1 MAGFRLMYQECGRKN
16 AAFADESGTL
26 YLVALMA
33 RTNKDCIHGRKKN
46 CSKTFIR
53 AWFSA
58 ASGILRSMKSKGGF
72 AHVCNNAG
80 RHPAGG
86 VGGGGT
92 VLFRQLRQSRQKEPA
107 HGRESNR
114 EMERMRHLRSIHL
127 SEPLAEKV
135 RPTKMSDVIGQE
147 DGIRSL
153 KAILCGANPQ
163 HVLIYGPPGIGK
175 TCAARLVLEAAKQSQ
190 GTPFREDAPFIEVD
204 ATCVRFDERAIADP
218 LIGSVHDP
226 IYQGAG
232 QLGAQGVPQP
242 KPGAVTKAHG
252 GVLFLDEIG
261 ELHPVQMN
269 KLLKVLED
277 RRVML
282 DSAYYN
288 PDDATIPRYIHD
300 IFHNGLPADFRL
312 VGATTRSPSEISPAL
327 RSRCMEV
334 FFRAL
339 TPEEIALIAS
349 GAAERAGCAM
359 AKQEAETIG
368 RYAACGRDAVNIVQM
383 CAGLAQMDERTMI
396 LPEDVAWV
404 VQSGH
409 YTIHAQQKA
418 DVSNRVGVVHGLA
431 VYGENQGALLDLE
444 AVATPGH
451 GEITV
456 TGIIDEE
463 EIGQEGHKMRRRST
477 AHGAAE
483 NVRTLLKSLGY
494 TLENT
499 DLHINFPGGM
509 PVDGPSAGVAMAVAA
524 VSALTDT
531 PVDGTMAVTGEI
543 TVQGKVK
550 AVGGVPQK
558 VEAACQAGLLRV
570 LIPKE
575 NDAETLHI
583 AGIEVQGIDEVH
595 QALSAMLVHTKTE
608 KKPIHRPL
616 PMTEKVAAAAAE
628 PSA

>member
-1 MAGFRLMYQECGRKN
+1 MEKGAVWLLIISQLCIWGYVWWKKRRTRKLIQG
-16 AAFADESGTL
+16 EPE
-26 YLVALMA
+26 
-33 RTNKDCIHGRKKN
+33 RR
-46 CSKTFIR
+46 
-53 AWFSA
+53 
-58 ASGILRSMKSKGGF
+58 GG
-72 AHVCNNAG
+72 A
-80 RHPAGG
+80 
-86 VGGGGT
+86 
-92 VLFRQLRQSRQKEPA
+92 QKQSREMKELA
-107 HGRESNR
+107 
-114 EMERMRHLRSIHL
+114 EMRKRSLNTPL
-127 SEPLAEKV
+127 SEKA
-135 RPTKMSDVIGQE
+135 RPAKMNEVIGQE
-147 DGIRSL
+147 EGIRAL
-153 KAILCGANPQ
+153 RAAMCGPNPQ
-163 HVLIYGPPGIGK
+163 HVIIYGPPGCGK
-175 TCAARLVLEAAKQSQ
+175 TCAARLVLEEARRQKDS
-190 GTPFREDAPFIEVD
+190 PFDKNSKFVEVD

-218 LIGSVHDP
+218 LMGSVHDP

-232 QLGAQGVPQP
+232 ALGSAGVPQP
-242 KPGAVTKAHG
+242 KPGAVSRAHCG
-252 GVLFLDEIG
+252 ILFLDEIG

-595 QALSAMLVHTKTE
+595 QALSAMLVHTKTA